1 MKCFITLMVCM
12 AFLPACTVK
21 YRCQEIP
28 NDSGCRNMSEVY
40 DRTGDAFL
48 DDRGQNKKAKKVK
61 HDSMATGI
69 QIKPSRNA
77 INAVIAGEPVLTKAE
92 GLRIWIAPWS
102 DKNKD
107 LHFSYVYIRTKDAE
121 WTLLK

>member
-1 MKCFITLMVCM
+1 MKRFITLMVCM

-48 DDRGQNKKAKKVK
+48 DDRGQNKKAKIRL
-61 HDSMATGI
+61 GI
-69 QIKPSRNA
+69 LAFFFAYTSW
-77 INAVIAGEPVLTKAE
+77 E
-92 GLRIWIAPWS
+92 
-102 DKNKD
+102 
-107 LHFSYVYIRTKDAE
+107 
-121 WTLLK
+121 

>member
-1 MKCFITLMVCM
+1 VNRLLAIVVCISL
-12 AFLPACTVK
+12 ASCTVK
-21 YRCQEIP
+21 YRCQGVP
-28 NDSGCRNMSEVY
+28 NDAGCRNMSEVY
-40 DRTGDAFL
+40 DRTGESFVDS
-48 DDRGQNKKAKKVK
+48 RGKSEKSKKNIK
-61 HDSMATGI
+61 STGVN
-69 QIKPSRNA
+69 IKTSRNA

>member
-1 MKCFITLMVCM
+1 MNRLLVVVVCISL
-12 AFLPACTVK
+12 ASCTVK
-21 YRCQEIP
+21 YRCQNVP
-28 NDSGCRNMSEVY
+28 NDAGCRNMSEVY
-40 DRTGDAFL
+40 ERTGDGFV
-48 DDRGQNKKAKKVK
+48 DERGKSEKKNKNQK
-61 HDSMATGI
+61 STGLT
-69 QIKPSRNA
+69 IKPSHNA

-121 WTLLK
+121 WTILK

>member
-1 MKCFITLMVCM
+1 MKHLMALMVCIV
-12 AFLPACTVK
+12 FLPACSVK
-21 YRCQEIP
+21 YRCQDIP

-40 DRTGDAFL
+40 DKTGDTFT
-48 DDRGQNKKAKKVK
+48 DDRGKNNKAKKARNDASV
-61 HDSMATGI
+61 TGI
-69 QIKPSRNA
+69 QIKASRNA